1 MEHIL
6 EPTPLFDFNKLTFI
20 SPTSL
25 NGGIYFIR
33 ILTEK
38 QQPLYIQTPKCNTKQ
53 GILKSGKKMLC
64 DLVFKHEDET
74 FLEFLESLESFCQK
88 QIYENRE
95 KWFESGL
102 SMVDIENCFVSPTK
116 SFKSGKMH
124 VMRTNV
130 PIRLGKCSLKIF
142 DEQEQ
147 DVQMENLKENTS
159 VVSIM
164 EIQGIRCSARSF
176 QIEFELKQMMV
187 LKPMEDIFEKCMLAK
202 PLVKKNDVPIVASP
216 AVTNKPDIVIK
227 PNPDYEMKGSENNS
241 GDGDDNNDKNED
253 EDEVVVEDEDED
265 KDKDDTFEKVKEED
279 PNILETKTADKNE
292 NDEKKEEEFDLMTEK
307 EVLNNLEETN
317 SKEEPLEDSD
327 LHEITL
333 DVPKEEETIK
343 LKNPNEVYF
352 EMYKEAKKKA
362 QIARDLAISSYLS
375 AKQIK
380 HNYLSDEVFSDD
392 EEMANEEQELKELDL
407 NEETN

>member
-6 EPTPLFDFNKLTFI
+6 EPTPSFDFNKLNFI

-33 ILTEK
+33 MLTEK
-38 QQPLYIQTPKCNTKQ
+38 QQPLYIQTPKCCTKQ

-147 DVQMENLKENTS
+147 DVQLDSLKENTS

-187 LKPMEDIFEKCMLAK
+187 LKPMEDIFERCMLAK
-202 PLVKKNDVPIVASP
+202 PLVKKNDAPILTSSEV
-216 AVTNKPDIVIK
+216 VNKPDIVIK
-227 PNPDYEMKGSENNS
+227 PNSDYETKENN
-241 GDGDDNNDKNED
+241 GNYDGEDNDD
-253 EDEVVVEDEDED
+253 VED
-265 KDKDDTFEKVKEED
+265 KDNDVDVMEGMRED
-279 PNILETKTADKNE
+279 PIILETETAHKNE
-292 NDEKKEEEFDLMTEK
+292 YDEKEEEDLDLMTEK
-307 EVLNNLEETN
+307 EVLNNLEETKI
-317 SKEEPLEDSD
+317 KEKPLEDSD

-333 DVPKEEETIK
+333 DIPKEEEAMK

-392 EEMANEEQELKELDL
+392 EEMTKEEQELKELDL
-407 NEETN
+407 DEETN